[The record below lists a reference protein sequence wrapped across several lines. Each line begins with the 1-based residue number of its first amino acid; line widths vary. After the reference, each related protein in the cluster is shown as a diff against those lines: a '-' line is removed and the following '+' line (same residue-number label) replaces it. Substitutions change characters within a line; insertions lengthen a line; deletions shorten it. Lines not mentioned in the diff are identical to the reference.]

1 MLKAK
6 DGLSFVV
13 AAVSVLLLVACGDD
27 DSDFAT
33 RPSEGSSSS
42 VTPLSSSSPKVV
54 EPAEV
59 TTGTMTDSRDGR
71 TYKTVTIGTQ
81 TWMAENLNYAYTGVP
96 YKVYSYTSDST
107 SWCNND
113 AANNC
118 SKYGRLYTWAAA
130 MDSVGTWST
139 NGKGCGYKKTCSPTY
154 PVRGVCPEG
163 WHLPTIEEFETLF
176 TAVGG
181 QSTAGKVLK
190 STSGWNSS
198 GNGTDAFAFS
208 ALPAGYRNYYGEYF
222 YEGDNAYFWSSTED
236 DSKFAFNMYLY
247 YDDGNAYMYNY
258 KYYGFSVRCL
268 KD

>member
-6 DGLSFVV
+6 HGFSFTV
-13 AAVSVLLLVACGDD
+13 AAVSFLLLVACGDD

-33 RPSEGSSSS
+33 RPSDGSSSS
-42 VTPLSSSSPKVV
+42 VTPQSSDSETSVS
-54 EPAEV
+54 
-59 TTGTMTDSRDGR
+59 TGTMTDSRDGQ

-96 YKVYSYTSDST
+96 YKVYNYTSDST
-107 SWCNND
+107 SWCYED
-113 AANNC
+113 GESNC
-118 SKYGRLYTWAAA
+118 AKYGRFYTWAAA

-163 WHLPTIEEFETLF
+163 WHLPTKAEFETLF

-181 QSTAGKVLK
+181 QSTAAKVLK
-190 STSGWNSS
+190 STSGWS
-198 GNGTDAFAFS
+198 GNNGSDVFAFS
-208 ALPAGYRNYYGEYF
+208 ALPAGFRFSDGYYN
-222 YEGDNAYFWSSTED
+222 YEGYSAYFWSSTEGNSYYAYYVNLYCTD
-236 DSKFAFNMYLY
+236 DDAYL
-247 YDDGNAYMYNY
+247 DINNKYN
-258 KYYGFSVRCL
+258 GFSVRCV